1 MMILAKI
8 RVSGA
13 VQGVFF
19 RESAMSEARQLGLNG
34 FARNEAD
41 SSVYLEAEGG
51 EENVRK
57 FVDWCRSGLSFAR
70 VTDIEVKERAVVG
83 YSNFEIKY

>member
-1 MMILAKI
+1 MIKHYNLHI
-8 RVSGA
+8 FGR
-13 VQGVFF
+13 VQGVNF
-19 RESAMSEARQLGLNG
+19 RHQSKM
-34 FARNEAD
+34 EAD
-41 SSVYLEAEGG
+41 RLGIVGLIKNEPDGSVYVEAEGS
-51 EENVRK
+51 ETALKK

>member
-1 MMILAKI
+1 MILAKI

-57 FVDWCRSGLSFAR
+57 FVDWCRKGPPMAKVENIDTELSDSL
-70 VTDIEVKERAVVG
+70 VYYK
-83 YSNFEIKY
+83 NFEMA